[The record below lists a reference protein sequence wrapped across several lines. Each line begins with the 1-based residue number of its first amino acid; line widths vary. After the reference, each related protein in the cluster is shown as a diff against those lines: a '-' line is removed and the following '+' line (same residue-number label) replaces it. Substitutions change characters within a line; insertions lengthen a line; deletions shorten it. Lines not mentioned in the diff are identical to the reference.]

1 MNSSPDALVAN
12 ATAEAA
18 AQMDQA
24 VQGAQAAQARSMAQ
38 TKLTTSTAQ
47 TGLVSQAD
55 GTLNRVA
62 LVTGASR
69 GIGAAC
75 ATELAVQGFAVVV
88 NHSGAHSAAAAQEL
102 VAQLEERHP
111 AGHCAICAD
120 VSSYEAAGGL
130 IDEVIARF
138 GRIDVLVNNA
148 GITRDGLL
156 MRMSEQD
163 WDVVIDTNLKG
174 AFNCTRHASVH
185 MVKQRYGRI
194 VSVSSVVGLAGNAG
208 QANYAASKA
217 GIIGFTK
224 AVAKELAR
232 KGVTANAVAPGY
244 IQTAMTKA
252 LKPEQTDKIVNLIA
266 ARRFGQPQDVASA
279 VAFLAS
285 EQASYITGQ
294 VVAVDGGMA
303 L

>member
-1 MNSSPDALVAN
+1 MSDSSNSAATSGIAAGNAVAVNSSTTVA
-12 ATAEAA
+12 AP
-18 AQMDQA
+18 
-24 VQGAQAAQARSMAQ
+24 
-38 TKLTTSTAQ
+38 K
-47 TGLVSQAD
+47 
-55 GTLNRVA
+55 RVA
-62 LVTGASR
+62 LITGGSR

-75 ATELAVQGFAVVV
+75 ARELAAQGFAVVV
-88 NHSGAHSAAAAQEL
+88 NHSGEHSATAANEL
-102 VAQLEERHP
+102 AAELEAAHP
-111 AGHCAICAD
+111 AGHCALCAD
-120 VSSYEAAGGL
+120 VSSFEAAKGL
-130 IDEVIARF
+130 IDAVVERF

-156 MRMSEQD
+156 MRMKEED
-163 WDVVIDTNLKG
+163 WDAVLDTNLKG
-174 AFNCTRHASVH
+174 AFNCMRHAATR

-217 GIIGFTK
+217 GIIGLTK

-232 KGVTANAVAPGY
+232 KGITANAVAPGY
-244 IQTAMTKA
+244 IQTAMTQA
-252 LKPEQTDKIVNLIA
+252 LGEEQTAKVTERIA
-266 ARRFGQPQDVASA
+266 AGRLGRPQDVACA

-294 VVAVDGGMA
+294 VIAVDGGMA

>member
-1 MNSSPDALVAN
+1 MSN
-12 ATAEAA
+12 E
-18 AQMDQA
+18 Q
-24 VQGAQAAQARSMAQ
+24 
-38 TKLTTSTAQ
+38 
-47 TGLVSQAD
+47 
-55 GTLNRVA
+55 RVA

-75 ATELAVQGFAVVV
+75 VRELAAQGFAVVV
-88 NHSGAHSAAAAQEL
+88 NHSGEHSAAAANEL
-102 VAQLEERHP
+102 VAQLQVEHP
-111 AGHCAICAD
+111 AGHCALCAD
-120 VSSYEAAGGL
+120 VSNFDAAKGL
-130 IDEVIARF
+130 IDAVIERF

-156 MRMSEQD
+156 MRMKEAD
-163 WDVVIDTNLKG
+163 WDAVIDTNLKG
-174 AFNCTRHASVH
+174 AFNCIRHATGR

-194 VSVSSVVGLAGNAG
+194 VSISSVVGLAGNAG

-217 GIIGFTK
+217 GIIGLTK

-232 KGVTANAVAPGY
+232 KGITANAVAPGY
-244 IQTAMTKA
+244 IQTAMTDA
-252 LKPEQTDKIVNLIA
+252 LAPEQTQKVTERIA
-266 ARRFGQPQDVASA
+266 AGRLGQPQDVASA

-294 VVAVDGGMA
+294 VIAVDGGMA

>member
-1 MNSSPDALVAN
+1 MSSASDASAAN
-12 ATAEAA
+12 ATAAAA
-18 AQMDQA
+18 AQMANA
-24 VQGAQAAQARSMAQ
+24 VLEAQ
-38 TKLTTSTAQ
+38 TTQA
-47 TGLVSQAD
+47 GLETQAD
-55 GTLNRVA
+55 SAPKRMA

-75 ATELAVQGFAVVV
+75 AAELAAQGFAVVI

-102 VAQLEERHP
+102 AAQLEERCP

-120 VSSYEAAGGL
+120 ISSFEAAGDL

-163 WDVVIDTNLKG
+163 WDDVIATNLKG
-174 AFNCTRHASVH
+174 AFNCTRHASAH

-194 VSVSSVVGLAGNAG
+194 VSVSSVVGLVGNAG

-244 IQTAMTKA
+244 IQTAMTQA
-252 LKPEQTDKIVNLIA
+252 LKPQQTQKIVDLIA

-294 VVAVDGGMA
+294 VIAVDGGMA

>member
-1 MNSSPDALVAN
+1 MSSASDVSAAN
-12 ATAEAA
+12 ATAATAAAA
-18 AQMDQA
+18 AQMATAVLEAQTAQA
-24 VQGAQAAQARSMAQ
+24 SLAAQADPA
-38 TKLTTSTAQ
+38 T
-47 TGLVSQAD
+47 QA
-55 GTLNRVA
+55 GGAPKRVA

-75 ATELAVQGFAVVV
+75 AAELAAQGFAVVV

-102 VAQLEERHP
+102 AAQLEERYP

-120 VSSYEAAGGL
+120 VSSFEAAGGL
-130 IDEVIARF
+130 IDEVVARF

-163 WDVVIDTNLKG
+163 WDDVIAINLKG
-174 AFNCTRHASVH
+174 AFNCTRHASAH

-208 QANYAASKA
+208 QVNYAASKA

-224 AVAKELAR
+224 AVGKELAR

-244 IQTAMTKA
+244 IQTAMTQA
-252 LKPEQTDKIVNLIA
+252 LKPQQTQKIVDLIA

-294 VVAVDGGMA
+294 VIAVDGGMA

>member
-1 MNSSPDALVAN
+1 MSSASDASAAN
-12 ATAEAA
+12 ATAAAA
-18 AQMDQA
+18 AQMANA
-24 VQGAQAAQARSMAQ
+24 VLEAQ
-38 TKLTTSTAQ
+38 TTQASLET
-47 TGLVSQAD
+47 QAD
-55 GTLNRVA
+55 SAPKRVA

-75 ATELAVQGFAVVV
+75 AAELAAQGFAVVV
-88 NHSGAHSAAAAQEL
+88 NHSGAHSAATAQEL
-102 VAQLEERHP
+102 AAQLEERYP

-120 VSSYEAAGGL
+120 ISSFEAAGDL

-163 WDVVIDTNLKG
+163 WDDVIATNLKG
-174 AFNCTRHASVH
+174 AFNCTRHASAH

-244 IQTAMTKA
+244 IQTAMTQA
-252 LKPEQTDKIVNLIA
+252 LKPQQTQKIVDLIA

-294 VVAVDGGMA
+294 VIAVDGGMA